1 MIRRISVFLLFL
13 LFLAGFFIT
22 CLPYINELVFQM
34 QMKETVSDFQQVRN
48 SQSSESGLGLVNA
61 KPVSEFVPSIYPE
74 LWKAISEY
82 NRGLYESGQE
92 GIHGLRNLEESCF
105 TLSSYG
111 VESNAFGVLSIPTLG
126 LEMPIYL
133 GASSYNMSLGAAQL
147 GQTSI
152 PIGGVNTNSVIAGH
166 RGWNGADYFRYIP
179 NLVIGDKIQITNLW
193 ETLEYTVTGTKII
206 SPNDVEAIKIQP
218 GKDMITLFTCHPYA
232 SGGRQRYLVFCERT
246 TTD

>member
-34 QMKETVSDFQQVRN
+34 QMKETVSDFQQIRD
-48 SQSSESGLGLVNA
+48 SQSPKSGLEDAKSVSES
-61 KPVSEFVPSIYPE
+61 VPSIYPE

-111 VESNAFGVLSIPTLG
+111 VESDAFGVLSIPTLG

-206 SPNDVEAIKIQP
+206 SPNDVEAIKI
-218 GKDMITLFTCHPYA
+218 
-232 SGGRQRYLVFCERT
+232 
-246 TTD
+246 

>member
-1 MIRRISVFLLFL
+1 MWFRFHNSVKCWGCAKGTHISFCIP
-13 LFLAGFFIT
+13 AKSNI
-22 CLPYINELVFQM
+22 YELGRYTASRNF
-34 QMKETVSDFQQVRN
+34 VSLILSLQNPVWDWW
-48 SQSSESGLGLVNA
+48 

-92 GIHGLRNLEESCF
+92 GIHSLRNLEESCF
-105 TLSSYG
+105 TMSSYG
-111 VESNAFGVLSIPTLG
+111 VESDAFGVLSIPALE

>member
-34 QMKETVSDFQQVRN
+34 QMKETVSDFQQIRD
-48 SQSSESGLGLVNA
+48 SQSPKSGLEDA

-82 NRGLYESGQE
+82 NQGLYESGQE
-92 GIHGLRNLEESCF
+92 GIRGLRNLEESCF

-111 VESNAFGVLSIPTLG
+111 VESDAFGVLSIPALE

-133 GASSYNMSLGAAQL
+133 GASSQNMSLGAAQL

-166 RGWNGADYFRYIP
+166 RA
-179 NLVIGDKIQITNLW
+179 
-193 ETLEYTVTGTKII
+193 
-206 SPNDVEAIKIQP
+206 
-218 GKDMITLFTCHPYA
+218 
-232 SGGRQRYLVFCERT
+232 
-246 TTD
+246 